1 MKVIDRRC
9 DIVLAWPRAIA
20 IRRMAEQESVGGRA
34 LVRMRR
40 VKERVEAYKENI
52 CCQRLLFLNMEG
64 TLRRCEDFEEAAWQ
78 SLLARHGKSQ
88 RLT

>member
-1 MKVIDRRC
+1 
-9 DIVLAWPRAIA
+9 
-20 IRRMAEQESVGGRA
+20 MAEQESVGGRA
-34 LVRMRR
+34 LVLMRR
-40 VKERVEAYKENI
+40 VKEGAEAYKENI

-88 RLT
+88 RHSSFKSKDPEQSKE